1 MGVFKK
7 ALVCL
12 ALLIVTPL
20 VSAGAF
26 FETGRS
32 QVNTTVDNGGWIT
45 VNLQK
50 SYINPVIIAGSIS
63 HNNDNSLSVRVRNV
77 TGSSFE
83 LGMQSPCQ
91 SYNRF
96 ANTTPPAVNTC
107 PSSPWV
113 GETIEWMVVEQGTW
127 VFPDGT
133 KIEAYQHITS
143 TVRSSSSASP
153 GTDISFSHNYSSAP
167 AVLHTVNTFNDS
179 NWISSSV
186 WAPSSTKANPPNAM
200 GFRVALEGAEATT
213 SHGNET
219 IGWVAIERGTGAN
232 LGNSYAVGRTGG
244 LDVDRHSDECQNLA
258 YGTTFS
264 VVPNVIS
271 KHNTMDGGNG
281 GWVRQC
287 ASSNSSSFNVHV
299 DEDQVRDVE
308 RTGIP
313 EYVSWFAFESGSFGA
328 LEFLSATKTVTDED
342 SDGVGGP
349 GELLTYAVTITNLQD
364 DFAQVDN
371 AASTNPE
378 FTDDLDSNVTF
389 DSVVSASSGSLTHN
403 AGLNRMEWQGS
414 VPASGAVSLQYRVR
428 VNEDMTICSLSNI
441 SNQGQLNMDPVDDSI
456 EAGDIDN
463 LNQITELTD
472 DPSRDDGVDSDGD
485 TLTNDDDATV
495 ITAEC
500 LSDISVTK
508 SDATANYAPGQNSSY
523 TIVITNA
530 GPHSVVGIQVADTLP
545 SGLSFNGAVN
555 CSITNGSGSCGAQ
568 SVSGQ
573 DYSQSITLSNDSEAT
588 IVIPVS
594 YSEDP
599 TDY

>member
-1 MGVFKK
+1 M
-7 ALVCL
+7 
-12 ALLIVTPL
+12 
-20 VSAGAF
+20 
-26 FETGRS
+26 
-32 QVNTTVDNGGWIT
+32 
-45 VNLQK
+45 
-50 SYINPVIIAGSIS
+50 
-63 HNNDNSLSVRVRNV
+63 
-77 TGSSFE
+77 
-83 LGMQSPCQ
+83 
-91 SYNRF
+91 
-96 ANTTPPAVNTC
+96 
-107 PSSPWV
+107 
-113 GETIEWMVVEQGTW
+113 
-127 VFPDGT
+127 
-133 KIEAYQHITS
+133 
-143 TVRSSSSASP
+143 
-153 GTDISFSHNYSSAP
+153 
-167 AVLHTVNTFNDS
+167 
-179 NWISSSV
+179 
-186 WAPSSTKANPPNAM
+186 
-200 GFRVALEGAEATT
+200 
-213 SHGNET
+213 
-219 IGWVAIERGTGAN
+219 
-232 LGNSYAVGRTGG
+232 
-244 LDVDRHSDECQNLA
+244 
-258 YGTTFS
+258 
-264 VVPNVIS
+264 PNVIS